1 MRIVTGEEMAS
12 IDAITMNK
20 VGLPGAVLMENAG
33 RGIAR
38 KLLDLY
44 GRKHRFFIVIGSGNN
59 GGDGF
64 VVARVLKDEGAEVQ
78 VFIVPEESRY
88 KGDAK
93 LHKRVF
99 EQSGYRWKYWKDIE
113 NQLPAM
119 LYETDI
125 IVDALLGTGVSGQ
138 VKEPYA
144 SVISSLNKLKN
155 EIVSIDLPSGV
166 PAGSAELSHEAIK
179 ADRTLTLQWTKV
191 SYYLEE
197 TKPYFGEVNVVPI
210 GIPPNTLRHLASQR
224 YVWGKNE
231 VVNSWVMSKPN
242 AHKGDNGRVGIIAGS
257 EAMPGAAALA
267 GSAAVRSG
275 AGFTTIAT
283 VAQNVPVIASHVK
296 EAMYTIFSEEHGYLA
311 PTEAELAACM
321 DNKQSIAVG
330 PGLGRTPE
338 LTKMVAYLLHH
349 FKGVLILDADALH
362 SLKECAAIVQE
373 RTAPT
378 VITPHPGEMAML
390 IDQSASYVNKNRFEV
405 AESYA
410 ELYGVYV
417 VLKGPNTIVAEPGG
431 CISVNVTG
439 NAGLA
444 KGGSGDV
451 LTGMVAALVARQRI
465 QPALSSAVFFHGYA
479 ADLLAKQRHVLA
491 TITPSDIIEHL
502 PEAFSIV
509 DDD

>member
-38 KLLDLY
+38 KLLDHY
-44 GRKHRFFIVIGSGNN
+44 GRKRRFFIVIGSGNN

-113 NQLPAM
+113 SQWPAM

-125 IVDALLGTGVSGQ
+125 IVDALLGTGISGQ

-144 SVISSLNKLKN
+144 SVIASINKLKN

-166 PAGSAELSHEAIK
+166 PAGSAELNHEAIK

-197 TKPYFGEVNVVPI
+197 TKPYYGEVDVVPI

-224 YVWGKNE
+224 YIWGKNE

-296 EAMYTIFSEEHGYLA
+296 EAMYTIFSEKHGYLA
-311 PTEAELAACM
+311 PTEAELAAFM

-330 PGLGRTPE
+330 PGLGRTPA
-338 LTKMVAYLLHH
+338 LTKMVAYLLVH

-362 SLKECAAIVQE
+362 CLKECGPIVQE

-390 IDQSASYVNKNRFEV
+390 IDQSVSYVNKNRFEV

-410 ELYGVYV
+410 EQYGVYV
-417 VLKGPNTIVAEPGG
+417 VLKGPNTIVAEPSG

-479 ADLLAKQRHVLA
+479 ADLLAKQRQVLA